1 MPSMPS
7 QSERVHLVVAEDLNG
22 VAQLGADLFV
32 ELARKAIAAGH
43 DFAVAL
49 SGGSTPRLMHRLLA
63 GDPYRAA
70 VDWSRVRFYWGDDR
84 HVAPDDPDSN
94 FRMAR
99 ETLLD
104 AVPLR
109 EEQIHRMRTEETDAG
124 VAADRYEQELRQYF
138 HLAPGQL
145 PRFDLI
151 YLGMG
156 PDGHTAS
163 LFPHTAAL
171 RVEDR
176 LVVANPVPKLNTD
189 RITLTAPVI
198 NHAAAVAF
206 LVAGS
211 DKAPALAAVLDGP
224 RDPDEYPSQRI
235 HPSDGDLYWYVD
247 RAAASQVRA
256 R

>member
-1 MPSMPS
+1 MMSSPD
-7 QSERVHLVVAEDLNG
+7 ERVHLVTAEDLNG

-32 ELARKAIAAGH
+32 ELARKAAAAGH
-43 DFAVAL
+43 EFAVAL

-63 GDPYRAA
+63 GDPYRAG
-70 VDWSRVRFYWGDDR
+70 VEWSRVQFYWGDDR

-104 AVPLR
+104 VVPLR
-109 EEQIHRMRTEETDAG
+109 EEQIHRMRTEEADAHA
-124 VAADRYEQELRQYF
+124 AADLYEQELRHYF

-163 LFPHTAAL
+163 LFPHTPAL
-171 RVEDR
+171 HVADR
-176 LVVANPVPKLNTD
+176 LVVANPVAKLNTD

-198 NHAAAVAF
+198 NNAAAVAF
-206 LVAGS
+206 LVAGP

-224 RDPDEYPSQRI
+224 HDPDEYPSQRI
-235 HPSDGDLYWYVD
+235 HPSDGELYWYVD
-247 RAAASQVRA
+247 RAAASQLRA

>member
-1 MPSMPS
+1 MMSTPG
-7 QSERVHLVVAEDLNG
+7 ERVHLVVAEDLNG

-32 ELARKAIAAGH
+32 ALARKAAAAGH
-43 DFAVAL
+43 EFAVAL
-49 SGGSTPRLMHRLLA
+49 SGGSTPKLMHQLLA
-63 GDPYRAA
+63 GDPYRTE
-70 VDWSRVRFYWGDDR
+70 VEWSRVRFYWGDER

-104 AVPLR
+104 ALPLR
-109 EEQIHRMRTEETDAG
+109 EEQIHRMRTEEADAR
-124 VAADRYEQELRQYF
+124 VAADLYEQELRQYF
-138 HLAPGQL
+138 GLAPGQL

-163 LFPHTAAL
+163 LFPHTPAL
-171 RVEDR
+171 HVADR
-176 LVVANPVPKLNTD
+176 LVVANPVAKLNTD

-198 NHAAAVAF
+198 NYAAAVAF
-206 LVAGS
+206 LVAGA
-211 DKAPALAAVLDGP
+211 DKASALAVVLDGP

-235 HPSDGDLYWYVD
+235 HPSDGELYWYVD
-247 RAAASQVRA
+247 RAAAAQLRA

>member
-1 MPSMPS
+1 MSSPN
-7 QSERVHLVVAEDLNG
+7 ERVHLVVAEDLNG

-32 ELARKAIAAGH
+32 ELARKAVASGH

-49 SGGSTPRLMHRLLA
+49 SGGSTPQVLHRLLA
-63 GDPYRAA
+63 GDPYRAE
-70 VDWSRVRFYWGDDR
+70 VDWSRVRLYWGDDR
-84 HVAPDDPDSN
+84 HVAPDDPESN

-109 EEQIHRMRTEETDAG
+109 EEQIHRMHTEEADAS
-124 VAADRYEQELRQYF
+124 VAADLYEQELQQYF

-163 LFPHTAAL
+163 LFPHTSAL
-171 RVEDR
+171 HVADR

-198 NHAAAVAF
+198 NNAAAVAF
-206 LVAGS
+206 LVAGA

-235 HPSDGDLYWYVD
+235 HPSDGELYWYVD
-247 RAAASQVRA
+247 HAAASQLRVR
-256 R
+256 

>member
-1 MPSMPS
+1 MMPSER
-7 QSERVHLVVAEDLNG
+7 ERVHLVVAEDLNG
-22 VAQLGADLFV
+22 VAQLGADLFA
-32 ELARKAIAAGH
+32 ELARKAAAAGH

-63 GDPYRAA
+63 GAPYRAE
-70 VDWSRVRFYWGDDR
+70 VDWSRIQFYWGDDR
-84 HVAPDDPDSN
+84 HVAPDDPESN

-109 EEQIHRMRTEETDAG
+109 EEQIHRMHTEETDART
-124 VAADRYEQELRQYF
+124 AADLYEQELRQYF
-138 HLAPGQL
+138 HLTPGQL

-151 YLGMG
+151 CLGMG

-163 LFPHTAAL
+163 LFPHTPAL
-171 RVEDR
+171 HITDR

-189 RITLTAPVI
+189 RITLTEPVI
-198 NHAAAVAF
+198 NAAAAVAF
-206 LVAGS
+206 LIAGP
-211 DKAPALAAVLDGP
+211 DKAAALAAVLDGP
-224 RDPDEYPSQRI
+224 RDADEYPSQRI

-247 RAAASQVRA
+247 RAAASQLRA